1 MRSPASITDG
11 FKHMKWSADREA
23 NKILVEGIAR
33 GEYDLSLQPKQ
44 LCDMHP
50 TFKLHKLD
58 AFRAQVNK
66 LRTPQGKALV
76 EAGKCD

>member
-33 GEYDLSLQPKQ
+33 G
-44 LCDMHP
+44 
-50 TFKLHKLD
+50 
-58 AFRAQVNK
+58 RANT
-66 LRTPQGKALV
+66 R
-76 EAGKCD
+76 E